1 MAGKGGKQPKIIC
14 KDCLAGKC
22 KIHSEP
28 PAQHRRPSW
37 DEYFMS
43 IAETTATRSTC
54 LRHRVG
60 AILVSDR
67 RILSTGYNGAPRGMV
82 HCLEIG
88 CLRDKLKIPSGK
100 NHELCRAV
108 HAEQNVVIQAA
119 RHGIS
124 TVGSDLYTTLLP
136 CAVCNKILVNA
147 GVKRIVYQTDYP
159 DEFAKKI
166 LKEAKVKLVRF
177 NSPARKE

>member
-1 MAGKGGKQPKIIC
+1 MITTMKRAKIIC
-14 KDCLAGKC
+14 QDCLSGKC

-28 PAQHRRPSW
+28 PIAHLRPSW
-37 DEYFMS
+37 DEYFMN
-43 IAETTATRSTC
+43 IAETTATRATC

-67 RILSTGYNGAPRGMV
+67 RILSTGYNGAPRGIA
-82 HCLEIG
+82 HCLDIG

-119 RHGIS
+119 RHGVS
-124 TVGSDLYTTLLP
+124 TVGSDLYTTLFP
-136 CAVCNKILVNA
+136 CAVCVKILVNA
-147 GVKRIVYQTDYP
+147 GVKRIIYKQDYP
-159 DEFAKKI
+159 DDFAKKI
-166 LKEAKVKLVRF
+166 LREARIKLVHF
-177 NSPARKE
+177 DSSTKN